1 MHAGLPSQLISSS
14 MQNLRRLEL
23 NGLWDKSTFVSW
35 GYRDFVSRDGYDLG
49 LGDFENNHGTVNH
62 ALVKLNRYY
71 ENSCDDGLLQRVLT
85 GSRLSE
91 ETLKNILQHSQCLE
105 ELTLAYVDRIEHR
118 HDCLVNDASD
128 STHFEFMLTSIV
140 FGNLPLANVLTR
152 EREVVRFL
160 ISVSKTSESTDLDTH
175 R

>member
-1 MHAGLPSQLISSS
+1 

-23 NGLWDKSTFVSW
+23 NGLWDKSTFVNW
-35 GYRDFVSRDGYDLG
+35 GYRDFVPRDGYDLG
-49 LGDFENNHGTVNH
+49 LGDFEINHGTVNH
-62 ALVKLNRYY
+62 ALVRFKRYY
-71 ENSCDDGLLQRVLT
+71 ENSCDDGLLQGVPR

-105 ELTLAYVDRIEHR
+105 ELTMAYVDRIEHR
-118 HDCLVNDASD
+118 HDRLVNDSSD
-128 STHFEFMLTSIV
+128 STHFEFMLTSII